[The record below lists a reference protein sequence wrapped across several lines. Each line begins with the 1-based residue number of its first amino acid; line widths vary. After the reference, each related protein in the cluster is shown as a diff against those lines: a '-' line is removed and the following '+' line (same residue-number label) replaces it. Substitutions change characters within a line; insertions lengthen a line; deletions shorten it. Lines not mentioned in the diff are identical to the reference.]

1 MQQLKISQ
9 SVTVRT
15 MTVENYLRDINS
27 LPMVSLEEEAELAA
41 RIRMGDDDAY
51 RRLVEANLRFVVS
64 VAKQYQ
70 GSGLP
75 LSDLI
80 NEGNIGLM
88 KAAHKFD
95 PTRGFKFI
103 SCAVWWIRQQI
114 MQAISDQ
121 SRMVRLPLNKIGMIN
136 KINKAKS
143 RLEQMLER
151 EPTDEELAEFVDIT
165 PEKIG
170 ETIRESAKH
179 MSFDSPFE
187 DEGEGTLLDV
197 VPDRDAVQADSRTD
211 RESLSTDLKR
221 VMMVLNPKEREIVS
235 LAFGIGCSEM
245 TLEEIGDR
253 YDLTRERVR
262 QIKEK
267 AIRKMAR
274 PGVRD
279 ILVQYV

>member
-253 YDLTRERVR
+253 FDLTRERVR